1 LKLNIFII
9 NHIGPMP
16 KKNDKPEILIR
27 LDKWL
32 WCARFYK
39 TRNIAANALKTG
51 KVTANGERAKP
62 SKMVKAGDTLNIRK
76 GPYSHVI
83 TLLGLARSRKSATGA
98 ALLYEE
104 SSESISERELVASR
118 LKVEAALMPATK
130 GRPSKKDRRSI
141 IKFKNL

>member
-1 LKLNIFII
+1 
-9 NHIGPMP
+9 MP
-16 KKNDKPEILIR
+16 KKNEKTEILIR

-51 KVTANGERAKP
+51 RITANGERAKP

>member
-1 LKLNIFII
+1 MKLNIFII